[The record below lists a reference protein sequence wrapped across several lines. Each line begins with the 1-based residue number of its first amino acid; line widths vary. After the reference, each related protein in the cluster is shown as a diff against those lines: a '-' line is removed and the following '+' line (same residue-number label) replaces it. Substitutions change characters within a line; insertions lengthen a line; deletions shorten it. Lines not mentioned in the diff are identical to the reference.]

1 MLKLFALPA
10 LNRQGGFSRGDDY
23 EHDIAVLIR
32 EYGPTMEPIFAE
44 LANHLPATDVV
55 EVREIV
61 AGIDRRIA
69 ESRDRFGRRGS

>member
-1 MLKLFALPA
+1 MS
-10 LNRQGGFSRGDDY
+10 GGNSAGSTSISSSAIY
-23 EHDIAVLIR
+23 EHDIAVLMR

-44 LANHLPATDVV
+44 LAGHLPPTDVV